1 MSEPDAL
8 VDVSPPL
15 IPPAHLPAGH
25 VSGSQHETA
34 AAVAAL
40 QPADSQL
47 RSLRARYAEVPLAA
61 RQQAEFPFA
70 VVEGR
75 TVTALPID
83 LYIPPEALEVFLE
96 AFEGPLD
103 LLLYLI
109 RRQNLDI
116 LDIKV
121 AEITEQ
127 YMRYV
132 ALMKALH
139 LELAAEYLVM
149 AAMLA
154 EIKSRMLL
162 PRPRAEEDGE
172 SEDPRADLV
181 RRLMEYERFK
191 QAAEQIDQ
199 LPRMDRDTYAVAVE
213 PPIIERARVPP
224 EVDLREMLLALAEV
238 IRRAELFQHHSVAF
252 EPLSVRERMTRVLQR
267 VTGSERAY
275 VTFASLFGTEEGRR
289 GVVVTF
295 LAIME
300 LARELLIE
308 IFQNG
313 AFAPIHVRAA
323 AGSEITAPGT
333 DDVDALASHDVDVD
347 VESPDADDAESRT
360 GADDV

>member
-1 MSEPDAL
+1 MSEADAL
-8 VDVSPPL
+8 
-15 IPPAHLPAGH
+15 LPALLPAAANAEAMAL
-25 VSGSQHETA
+25 VAELVPVGSQLGA
-34 AAVAAL
+34 
-40 QPADSQL
+40 
-47 RSLRARYAEVPLAA
+47 LRARFGEQPPSA
-61 RQQAEFPFA
+61 RLQGEFPFA

-75 TVTALPID
+75 TVTTLPTD

-132 ALMKALH
+132 ALMKALR

-162 PRPRAEEDGE
+162 PRPRVEEGE
-172 SEDPRADLV
+172 ESDDPRADLI
-181 RRLMEYERFK
+181 RRLMEYERYK
-191 QAAEQIDQ
+191 QVAEAIDQ
-199 LPRMDRDTYAVAVE
+199 LPRMDRDTYAVTVE
-213 PPIIERARVPP
+213 PPEIERVRPMPDVT
-224 EVDLREMLLALAEV
+224 LREMLVALAEV
-238 IRRAELFQHHSVAF
+238 IRRAELFQHHSVVF
-252 EPLSVRERMTRVLQR
+252 EPLSVRERMTRVLER
-267 VTGSERAY
+267 VTGADHAY
-275 VTFASLFGTEEGRR
+275 VTVMSLVDETEGKR

-300 LARELLIE
+300 LAREMLIE

-313 AFAPIHVRAA
+313 AFAPIHVRT
-323 AGSEITAPGT
+323 AGGS
-333 DDVDALASHDVDVD
+333 DDNGVLDQGAVLAGRVD
-347 VESPDADDAESRT
+347 VEGIDGSTMDDGSRVA
-360 GADDV
+360 GGSDV

>member
-1 MSEPDAL
+1 MSAPDAL
-8 VDVSPPL
+8 VNLPTSELPL
-15 IPPAHLPAGH
+15 AHLPATH
-25 VSGSQHETA
+25 SA
-34 AAVAAL
+34 AAAVVAAL

-61 RQQAEFPFA
+61 RQQTEFPFA

-83 LYIPPEALEVFLE
+83 LYIPPDALEVFLE

-162 PRPRAEEDGE
+162 PRPRVEEAGE
-172 SEDPRADLV
+172 SDDPRADLV

-213 PPIIERARVPP
+213 PPAIERVRVQP

-238 IRRAELFQHHSVAF
+238 IRRAELFQHHSVVF

-267 VTGSERAY
+267 VTSAERTY
-275 VTFASLFGTEEGRR
+275 VTFVSLFGEEEGRR

-323 AGSEITAPGT
+323 AGSETSLRAV
-333 DDVDALASHDVDVD
+333 DDVIELGYGVSAAAV
-347 VESPDADDAESRT
+347 DDAESET
-360 GADDV
+360 GVDDV

>member
-8 VDVSPPL
+8 ALLPPEAT
-15 IPPAHLPAGH
+15 PAVAHPAANADAMAVVAELVPAG
-25 VSGSQHETA
+25 
-34 AAVAAL
+34 
-40 QPADSQL
+40 SQL
-47 RSLRARYAEVPLAA
+47 GALRARFGEASPTA
-61 RQQAEFPFA
+61 RQQGEFPFA

-75 TVTALPID
+75 TVTSLPTD

-132 ALMKALH
+132 ALMKALR

-162 PRPRAEEDGE
+162 PRPRVEEGE
-172 SEDPRADLV
+172 EAEDPRADLI
-181 RRLMEYERFK
+181 RRLMEYERYK
-191 QAAEQIDQ
+191 QAAEAIDQ
-199 LPRMDRDTYAVAVE
+199 LPRMDRDTFAVTVE
-213 PPIIERARVPP
+213 PPEIERVRAMPDVT
-224 EVDLREMLLALAEV
+224 LREMLVALAEV
-238 IRRAELFQHHSVAF
+238 IRRAELFQHHSVVF
-252 EPLSVRERMTRVLQR
+252 EPLSVRERMTRVLER
-267 VTGSERAY
+267 VTGADHAY
-275 VTFASLFGTEEGRR
+275 VTFMSLFDEKEGKR

-300 LARELLIE
+300 LAREMLIE

-313 AFAPIHVRAA
+313 AFEPIHVRAA
-323 AGSEITAPGT
+323 GASVDGDGLVDEAVGGDAGSDAQDLRDSGAS
-333 DDVDALASHDVDVD
+333 DV
-347 VESPDADDAESRT
+347 
-360 GADDV
+360 